1 MGILSSKKGMTR
13 PYHKTRKMKLDF
25 SQKEGCQTGKIFK
38 KVMPQVYCRLQEY
51 CYSVVVVRMNVIGSH
66 KMTGRGIIK
75 RCGFLE

>member
-13 PYHKTRKMKLDF
+13 PYHKTQKVKLDF
-25 SQKEGCQTGKIFK
+25 SQKEGKIFK

-66 KMTGRGIIK
+66 KMTGRGTIK
-75 RCGFLE
+75 RCNFWE